1 MEINQIGR
9 ILYIIFGL
17 TLTKSYFCSRLT
29 GLNIELNQSLTATRQ
44 LKILKWSEQLVETV
58 MANTSVRTTWSIEVC
73 VCQLLGVG
81 SVD

>member
-17 TLTKSYFCSRLT
+17 TLTKSYFCLRLP